1 MSDVLPPTTRW
12 LDEHLAEWI
21 EAGIVDEA
29 QRSAIE
35 SYERGRE
42 TAVARRLGIGAEVA
56 VYLGSVLA
64 LTGGAV
70 AVGNAWDE
78 LSFPARLALACAIA
92 VVGLAG
98 GHWTFRYEEPGTD
111 RVAGFITALG
121 VGGVAFGVALVGDR
135 IDPRERA
142 WVVVAVGVAVLA
154 VSALVWANRDRPM
167 QLAGTVLG
175 FGIAGSALL
184 EVVGEHV
191 WVGGLVAIAVGTGL
205 ALFGHVGRVRPE
217 LMAVV
222 AGGVVAY
229 IGGFMLGDL
238 NEHLGPAAALGIA
251 VVFVLS
257 AVRVD
262 QPLLLVLA
270 IFGATIASAALLS
283 TTFDSALSA
292 LFIALIGLVLVVVVV
307 MRSSRRSSEPVP
319 D

>member
-1 MSDVLPPTTRW
+1 
-12 LDEHLAEWI
+12 
-21 EAGIVDEA
+21 
-29 QRSAIE
+29 
-35 SYERGRE
+35 
-42 TAVARRLGIGAEVA
+42 
-56 VYLGSVLA
+56 
-64 LTGGAV
+64 
-70 AVGNAWDE
+70 
-78 LSFPARLALACAIA
+78 
-92 VVGLAG
+92 
-98 GHWTFRYEEPGTD
+98 
-111 RVAGFITALG
+111 
-121 VGGVAFGVALVGDR
+121 
-135 IDPRERA
+135 
-142 WVVVAVGVAVLA
+142 
-154 VSALVWANRDRPM
+154 
-167 QLAGTVLG
+167 
-175 FGIAGSALL
+175 LL
-184 EVVGEHV
+184 
-191 WVGGLVAIAVGTGL
+191 
-205 ALFGHVGRVRPE
+205 GHVGRVRPE